1 MEGVTN
7 VIVNKEQQTQNIEHL
22 KYDLLENSG
31 NILFDNLSD
40 PDLPFYN
47 TNIQTLNT
55 P

>member
-7 VIVNKEQQTQNIEHL
+7 VIVNKEQQAQN
-22 KYDLLENSG
+22 LLENSG
-31 NILFDNLSD
+31 NILFENLSD